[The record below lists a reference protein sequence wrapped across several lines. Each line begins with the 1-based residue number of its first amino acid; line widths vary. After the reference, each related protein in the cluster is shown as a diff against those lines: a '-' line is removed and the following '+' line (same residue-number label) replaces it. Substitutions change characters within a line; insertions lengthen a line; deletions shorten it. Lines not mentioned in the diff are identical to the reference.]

1 MYRKYGAV
9 FAQHETANL
18 TWYSLET
25 LREHRL
31 KEKERF
37 DEEKKVQKG
46 VPCFLSSTLESCDR
60 DVPE

>member
-1 MYRKYGAV
+1 MYRKDGAV
-9 FAQHETANL
+9 FAQYETANL

-37 DEEKKVQKG
+37 RRREKG
-46 VPCFLSSTLESCDR
+46 SERCTMLSSTLESRDR